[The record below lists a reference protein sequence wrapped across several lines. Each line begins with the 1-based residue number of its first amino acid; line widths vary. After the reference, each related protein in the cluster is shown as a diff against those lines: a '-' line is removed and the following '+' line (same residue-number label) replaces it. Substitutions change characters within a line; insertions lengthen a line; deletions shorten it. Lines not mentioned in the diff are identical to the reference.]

1 MATYKTIHTAY
12 GLLRMAA
19 AESTGEPINL
29 VEVAIGDGAG
39 NPVDPSMEQTQL
51 VRERYRSAVNR
62 VYRDPDNPLRYTVE
76 LVIPADIGGFTVREL
91 GVFDDAGGLF
101 VVGNTPESYKPLASE
116 GAFGDAVLRI
126 EFMVSNAE
134 VVTLQIDPNVAVATQ
149 TWIINTVTPAWL
161 LPGGTTGQ
169 VLTKQSNTDGDA
181 DWEDP
186 DVANVVVDTIE
197 ETQTLAAD
205 QTIVDLAV
213 CTVRGLSLYIDGHRL
228 RKGDEW
234 TPDIAL
240 DTRLTLTT
248 AYPAGTKL
256 VACQNEP
263 VGSAP
268 APLERSKNLSD
279 VVDKATARANLDIY
293 SKAETDTLAPSGEV
307 AFFARSTA
315 PSGWLK
321 CNGAAVSRAAYQRLF
336 EAIGTTFG
344 AGDGF
349 NTFQLPDLRGEFLR
363 GWDDGRGIDTGRTFG
378 SWQAQQLERH
388 KHFSGLG
395 EAYTDPMFGKS
406 ASKTNFGSNG
416 GRDYD
421 NYLYLTSDGTPYGA
435 EKSNPDGVVG
445 TETRPRNHALLA
457 CIKY

>member
-1 MATYKTIHTAY
+1 MPNYKTIHTAY

-19 AESTGEPINL
+19 AEAAGEPINL

-39 NPVDPSMEQTQL
+39 NPVAPSLDQTQL
-51 VRERYRSAVNR
+51 VRERYRGAVNR

-76 LVIPADIGGFTVREL
+76 LIIPADIGGFTVREL
-91 GVFDDAGGLF
+91 GVFDESGSLF
-101 VVGNTPESYKPLASE
+101 VVGNTPEAYKPLASE

-126 EFMVSNAE
+126 EFLVSNAE
-134 VVTLQIDPNVAVATQ
+134 VVTLQIDPSVAVATQ

-186 DVANVVVDTIE
+186 DVASVVVDTIE
-197 ETQTLAAD
+197 ETQTLAAA
-205 QTIVDLAV
+205 QTIVDLAI
-213 CTVRGLSLYIDGHRL
+213 CTTRGLSLYIDGHRL

-234 TPDIAL
+234 APDDDI
-240 DTRLTLTT
+240 DTRLTLAT

-268 APLERSKNLSD
+268 APLERAKNLSD
-279 VVDKATARANLDIY
+279 VINKAQARANLDIY

-307 AFFARSTA
+307 AFFARQTA
-315 PSGWLK
+315 PGGWLK
-321 CNGAAVSRAAYQRLF
+321 CNGAAVSRTAYQRLF

-349 NTFQLPDLRGEFLR
+349 NTFNLPDLRGEFLR
-363 GWDDGRGIDTGRTFG
+363 GWDDSRGIDTGREFG
-378 SWQAQQLERH
+378 SWQADELKSHRH
-388 KHFSGLG
+388 KTDGYSGVSGGIKSEPYEGTTGGGL
-395 EAYTDPMFGKS
+395 YTEY
-406 ASKTNFGSNG
+406 TG
-416 GRDYD
+416 G
-421 NYLYLTSDGTPYGA
+421 A
-435 EKSNPDGVVG
+435 
-445 TETRPRNHALLA
+445 ETRPRNRAMLA